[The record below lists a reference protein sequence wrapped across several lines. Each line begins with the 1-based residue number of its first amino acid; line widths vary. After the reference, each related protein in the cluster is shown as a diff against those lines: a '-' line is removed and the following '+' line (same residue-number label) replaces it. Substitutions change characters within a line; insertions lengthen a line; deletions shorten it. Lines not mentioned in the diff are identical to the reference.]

1 MLHHLPE
8 DVEEASEKHAL
19 ENDELDLEDSIAELG
34 QLLFAMALVLHKIS
48 QIIHF
53 PSTRI
58 NRKR

>member
-1 MLHHLPE
+1 
-8 DVEEASEKHAL
+8 
-19 ENDELDLEDSIAELG
+19 LEDSIAELG